1 MRSWVG
7 LARYA
12 PLCDDTYIHHT
23 PPISIHRARQRVVL
37 FSHAPLHPES
47 CTPDCLC
54 WDYQDVLALLN
65 QHRGLVAL
73 CLAGHAHAA
82 RVYRDGGEGGSGAV
96 FCTLDS
102 PLEQRDAFSTVRVY
116 GDRIV
121 VEGCGANASVV
132 VPLD

>member
-1 MRSWVG
+1 MRCWVG
-7 LARYA
+7 LACYA
-12 PLCDDTYIHHT
+12 PLCDNIYY
-23 PPISIHRARQRVVL
+23 ISIHRTPPIYIHRAQQRVVL

-54 WDYQDVLALLN
+54 WDYQDILALLN

-82 RVYRDGGEGGSGAV
+82 RVYRDEDGSGAV

-102 PLEQRDAFSTVRVY
+102 PLEQLDAFLTVRVY

-132 VPLD
+132 ID